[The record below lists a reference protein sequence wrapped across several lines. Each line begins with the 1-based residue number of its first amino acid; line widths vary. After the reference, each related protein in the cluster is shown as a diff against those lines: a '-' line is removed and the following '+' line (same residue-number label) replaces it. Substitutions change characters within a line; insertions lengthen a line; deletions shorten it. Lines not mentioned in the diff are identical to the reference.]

1 MIYLISGSLHVSQK
15 MMDGAEA
22 VHMFTAHA
30 GEVVGGLAVLTGEP
44 SFFTIRAKHYTL
56 IGLISKSNFYKYV
69 VQIQNIETEQIN
81 FEI

>member
-1 MIYLISGSLHVSQK
+1 
-15 MMDGAEA
+15 MDGAEA

-56 IGLISKSNFYKYV
+56 IGLISKNHFYTYV
-69 VQIQNIETEQIN
+69 VIFN
-81 FEI
+81 